1 MSNNEDLI
9 ELEGEVFEVLP
20 SSTFRVRIPT
30 TGHELVCYISGKLR
44 KHNIRII
51 LGDRVRLEIS
61 RHDLTKGRITYR
73 L

>member
-1 MSNNEDLI
+1 MSNNQYLI

-20 SSTFRVRIPT
+20 SSTFRVRIPQS
-30 TGHELVCYISGKLR
+30 GHELVCYISGRLR

-51 LGDRVRLEIS
+51 LGDRVKLEIS